1 MRWTKT
7 LVATLREEPQE
18 AEIISHKLLL
28 RAGLIRRL
36 AGGLYTFLP
45 LGLRALRKVEA
56 IVREEMDR
64 AGALEVLMPALQ
76 PAELWEQ
83 SDRLTTMGPNMFK
96 LKDRHDRLMTLGP
109 THEEVITDL
118 VSREI
123 SSYRQLPATFYQI
136 QTKFRDEIRP
146 RFGLMRAK
154 EFIMKDAYSF
164 DVSSEA
170 ADASY
175 KAMYDA
181 YKRLFARCGLRTK
194 PVEADTGDIGGS
206 SSHEFMV
213 MAEAG
218 EDAVIECSKCS
229 YAANVERA
237 ERRVTVAQ
245 PAGDTPAT
253 LKVDTPD
260 VRTIAAVSAF
270 LKVPPAKLI
279 KTVIYLA
286 DNKPV
291 AALVAGD
298 REINEPKLK
307 RALDA
312 KTLEI
317 APDNIVT
324 EVTDAPVGFAGPVG
338 LSIPIYADL
347 SLTNAADMVTGA
359 NAADAHLLHVDLTRD
374 ANVTAYRDISVVNAG
389 DACPRCNGEL
399 CVARGIEV
407 GHVFK
412 LGTKYTEAFEAT
424 YQDESGK
431 AEPIVMGCY
440 GIGVTRVLQAIVEQ
454 SHDNNGVIWPVS
466 TAPYAV
472 GLLSL
477 DPSDTAVAATV
488 TELEAQLEAAGIDV
502 LVDDRDER
510 PGVKFK
516 DADLIGFP
524 LRVVVGAKGLAKG
537 FIEIKQRSAVESV
550 FAPPA
555 EALETIQ
562 KTINTMLAE
571 LTAGQP

>member
-298 REINEPKLK
+298 R
-307 RALDA
+307 
-312 KTLEI
+312 
-317 APDNIVT
+317 
-324 EVTDAPVGFAGPVG
+324 
-338 LSIPIYADL
+338 
-347 SLTNAADMVTGA
+347 
-359 NAADAHLLHVDLTRD
+359 
-374 ANVTAYRDISVVNAG
+374 
-389 DACPRCNGEL
+389 
-399 CVARGIEV
+399 
-407 GHVFK
+407 
-412 LGTKYTEAFEAT
+412 
-424 YQDESGK
+424 
-431 AEPIVMGCY
+431 
-440 GIGVTRVLQAIVEQ
+440 
-454 SHDNNGVIWPVS
+454 
-466 TAPYAV
+466 
-472 GLLSL
+472 
-477 DPSDTAVAATV
+477 
-488 TELEAQLEAAGIDV
+488 
-502 LVDDRDER
+502 
-510 PGVKFK
+510 
-516 DADLIGFP
+516 
-524 LRVVVGAKGLAKG
+524 
-537 FIEIKQRSAVESV
+537 
-550 FAPPA
+550 
-555 EALETIQ
+555 
-562 KTINTMLAE
+562 
-571 LTAGQP
+571 